1 MKLVIEIF
9 LSIIGVLAIL
19 FVSLTT
25 LVLSLWFLAALLD
38 AVGIP
43 LG

>member
-9 LSIIGVLAIL
+9 LSIIGLFAIL

-25 LVLSLWFLAALLD
+25 LVLSLWFLAMLLD
-38 AVGIP
+38 AMGMP